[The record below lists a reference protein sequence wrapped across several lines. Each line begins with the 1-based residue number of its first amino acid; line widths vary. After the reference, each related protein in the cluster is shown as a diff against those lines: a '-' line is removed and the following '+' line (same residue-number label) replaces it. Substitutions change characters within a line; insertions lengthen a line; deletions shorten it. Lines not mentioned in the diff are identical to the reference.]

1 MALKDD
7 EKAALAEALSALP
20 DETLETLGKSLEE
33 LDRSLQD
40 ANSAFPETQK
50 FLRARGL
57 THVRQLDKKGMQEL
71 KEHLE
76 RTLQGLCK
84 AKA

>member
-1 MALKDD
+1 MD
-7 EKAALAEALSALP
+7 EKQRAALAAELASKTP
-20 DETLETLGKSLEE
+20 EE
-33 LDRSLQD
+33 LAEIDRAARATLTQLED
-40 ANSAFPETQK
+40 LNSSFPATRE
-50 FLRARGL
+50 FLESRGL
-57 THVRQLDKKGMQEL
+57 TNVRQLDKSGLQEL

>member
-1 MALKDD
+1 MD
-7 EKAALAEALSALP
+7 EKERAALAAALGRLSDEDLAAVGSKAR
-20 DETLETLGKSLEE
+20 ETLSQLED
-33 LDRSLQD
+33 L
-40 ANSAFPETQK
+40 NSAFPATKE
-50 FLRARGL
+50 FLVARGL
-57 THVRQLDKKGMQEL
+57 TNVRQLDAQGMREL

>member
-1 MALKDD
+1 MD
-7 EKAALAEALSALP
+7 EKQRAALAAELATKTPEELAEIGAKAR
-20 DETLETLGKSLEE
+20 ETLTQLED
-33 LDRSLQD
+33 L
-40 ANSAFPETQK
+40 NSAFPATRE
-50 FLRARGL
+50 FLEARGL
-57 THVRQLDKKGMQEL
+57 TNVRQLDKAGMQEL